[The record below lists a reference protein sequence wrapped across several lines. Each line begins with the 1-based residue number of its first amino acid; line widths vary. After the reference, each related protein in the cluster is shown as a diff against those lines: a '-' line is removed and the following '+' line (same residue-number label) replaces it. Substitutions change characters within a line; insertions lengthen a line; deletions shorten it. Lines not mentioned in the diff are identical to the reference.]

1 MCSAEGG
8 ARRFEHRVHGDDV
21 VEREAGRA
29 QIRGGMRTRETK
41 QVGNFYSAIRDLDD
55 VTKTEM
61 VDVLA
66 ELASATDDPF
76 LTTMLTTYGDEAC
89 NMHDL
94 VLASIRKG
102 CNVEFLKT
110 AIADKVQLHAG
121 SGNTE
126 ENDLGFAIL
135 HILFYAT
142 ILVIGVMSR
151 KANVSESVAL
161 QAVNN
166 ARWNMNK
173 AFEGRCGWQA

>member
-1 MCSAEGG
+1 MQEAMCET
-8 ARRFEHRVHGDDV
+8 E
-21 VEREAGRA
+21 
-29 QIRGGMRTRETK
+29 QIRE
-41 QVGNFYSAIRDLDD
+41 FYSAIREQDD

-61 VDVLA
+61 TNVLA
-66 ELASATDDPF
+66 KMASEDDDPF
-76 LTTMLTTYGDEAC
+76 LTTMLTTYGDAAC

-94 VLASIRKG
+94 VLVSIRKR

-121 SGNTE
+121 SGDAE